1 MKKKVILIFPKTGV
15 DPEVPHVPHSIMLL
29 AGPLLEAGYEPVLI
43 DTRVD
48 QNYRETIKNNIKDA
62 LCVGITSMTGYQIKH
77 GLNDAKYIKSLNPK
91 IPVVWGGVH
100 PTALPE
106 QTAKNPY
113 VDIVVRGEGEET
125 LLTLCENL
133 KKNQELQDIPS
144 ITYQTKEGVKSNP
157 EADFVDLNKIK
168 RGPWHLVDTKKY
180 IREEM
185 DADKVLTLVTSRGC
199 PYQCAFCYNRQ
210 FNKSKWR
217 GRKAEYVLDE
227 VEYLVREYGING
239 IDFIEDS
246 FFIDKKRVEDICHG
260 LIERNLNLSIR
271 AACRASEF
279 ARYDD
284 EFIKLLKKAGVKFI
298 QCGIESGSQKILDFI
313 RKGITI
319 EQVLTT
325 AKKLKEHNI
334 EAGFTFMSGFPT
346 ETKKDLHQTLDLI
359 DQIRKINPAVN
370 ISSIF
375 TYTAYPGT
383 ELYKIALQHGFKEP
397 QKLEDWGSYT
407 FFTSSKKLNWLSK
420 KNRRFL
426 QNLSFIARFAFY
438 QKRVERSFNNP
449 TIKLIYKIL
458 RKDALARWSRRYF
471 KFSPEWWLIS
481 NTFRLMANYNFLDRI
496 LKSPKKT

>member
-1 MKKKVILIFPKTGV
+1 MKNKVILIFPKTGV
-15 DPEVPHVPHSIMLL
+15 DPEVPHVPHSIMIL
-29 AGPLLEAGYEPVLI
+29 ANPLLEAGYQPILVDPRVEPH
-43 DTRVD
+43 
-48 QNYRETIKNNIKDA
+48 YKEKIKIHLSEA

-77 GLNDAKYIKSLNPK
+77 GLDDAKFIKNLHPE
-91 IPVVWGGVH
+91 IPIVWGGVH

-106 QTAKNPY
+106 QTVKNPY
-113 VDIVVRGEGEET
+113 VDIVVKGEGEET
-125 LLTLCENL
+125 LLALCKNL
-133 KKNQELQDIPS
+133 KEKKCFQDIPS
-144 ITYQTKEGVKSNP
+144 ITYQTKKGIKSNS
-157 EADFVDLNKIK
+157 EADFVDINKIK
-168 RGPWHLVDTKKY
+168 KEPWHLVDTKKY

-217 GRKAEYVLDE
+217 GRKAEYVLAE
-227 VEYLVREYGING
+227 IEYLVKEYGING

-260 LIERNLNLSIR
+260 LIKKNFNLSIR

-279 ARYDD
+279 SRYED
-284 EFIKLLKKAGVKFI
+284 EFINLLKKAGIKFI
-298 QCGIESGSQKILDFI
+298 QCGIESGSQRILNFI
-313 RKGITI
+313 KKGITI

-325 AKKLKEHNI
+325 TRKLKEHNI

-346 ETKKDLHQTLDLI
+346 ETKKDLYQTLDLI
-359 DQIRKINPAVN
+359 DHIREINPDVN

-383 ELYKIALQHGFKEP
+383 ELYHSALQHGFKEP
-397 QKLEDWGSYT
+397 QKLEEWGNYT

-438 QKRVERSFNNP
+438 QKRVERSFKNP
-449 TIKLIYKIL
+449 IIKIIYKIL
-458 RKDALARWSRRYF
+458 RKDALIRWKHRYF
-471 KFSPEWWLIS
+471 KFSPEWWFIS
-481 NTFRLMANYNFLDRI
+481 HTFQLMANYNFLDRI
-496 LKSPKKT
+496 LKKPKK